1 MPDIVVYMCIEM
13 SPDDF
18 AVIYSMAQR
27 RGKDVRTYI
36 RDVIREDVARSLQ
49 QPVLSE
55 PQKKGGG
62 QEGKGGE
69 K

>member
-1 MPDIVVYMCIEM
+1 MPDVFVYMCIEM

-27 RGKDVRTYI
+27 RGRDVKTYI
-36 RDVIREDVARSLQ
+36 RDVLKEDIARALH

-55 PQKKGGG
+55 PSERRGGK
-62 QEGKGGE
+62 EGGE